1 MRDSDLMQL
10 MRTHPEEG
18 FRQLMDQYI
27 GLVYHVVK
35 ARLAQVGTKEDIED
49 CVSETFAE
57 FYRSL
62 PRIDLRSGTVKA
74 YLCAIA
80 RYRSTDSYK
89 ALIDAAPQLS
99 LEDEV
104 SRAAWA
110 DSFSLEESLITDELR
125 HAVAEEIS
133 ALGHPDRE
141 IIVRKFLL
149 GEPTKSIAAELH
161 MTVSAVD
168 TRTHRALKKL
178 KARLEEKQ

>member
-1 MRDSDLMQL
+1 MRDSDLIQL
-10 MRTHPEEG
+10 MRAHPEEG
-18 FRQLMDQYI
+18 FRQLMDQYM
-27 GLVYHVVK
+27 GLVYHVVQV
-35 ARLAQVGTKEDIED
+35 RLSQVGTREDIED
-49 CVSETFAE
+49 CVSDTFAE

-80 RYRSTDSYK
+80 RHRSADCYRFL
-89 ALIDAAPQLS
+89 ADAAPQLP
-99 LEDEV
+99 LENEAG
-104 SRAAWA
+104 RAAWA
-110 DSFSLEESLITDELR
+110 DAFSLEESLITDELR

-149 GEPTKSIAAELH
+149 GEPTKSIAAQLH
-161 MTVSAVD
+161 MTASAVD

-178 KARLEEKQ
+178 KGRLEEKQ